1 MFLKH
6 FREFKKVTKYVK
18 GMTLNDFKVFYI
30 RNDFTL
36 FDCSELIKSINK
48 LSYIDLPAFGKLNTD
63 KIPNELLKRIT
74 DGKIKTLL
82 VNPNNGLQ
90 LFLDENARPLILS
103 KAKISGRFYYDQ
115 SPFADLL
122 L

>member
-1 MFLKH
+1 
-6 FREFKKVTKYVK
+6 
-18 GMTLNDFKVFYI
+18 MTLNDFKVFYI

-36 FDCSELIKSINK
+36 FDCSELIKSINM

-90 LFLDENARPLILS
+90 LF
-103 KAKISGRFYYDQ
+103 
-115 SPFADLL
+115 
-122 L
+122 